1 MKIES
6 TPTPY
11 TVIVSPK
18 RTILGRTLS
27 TSSGF
32 DTRRNR
38 LPSGACSNEI
48 ARALMSTM
56 PLFTPVTV
64 A

>member
-18 RTILGRTLS
+18 RTSDGRTLS

-32 DTRRNR
+32 DTRSNR
-38 LPSGACSNEI
+38 SPSGACSNEI
-48 ARALMSTM
+48 ARAVM
-56 PLFTPVTV
+56 
-64 A
+64 

>member
-11 TVIVSPK
+11 TVSVSPK
-18 RTILGRTLS
+18 CTILGRTLS

-32 DTRRNR
+32 DTRSTRS
-38 LPSGACSNEI
+38 PTGACSNEI
-48 ARALMSTM
+48 ARAVMSTV